1 MNNPFPQIWKSPSVR
16 NVGKLLSANIIA
28 QALGLLVYPI
38 LTRLYAPEDFGLFNL
53 FCSIGGV
60 LILLS
65 TLEWYNAIVLPERE
79 QEARA
84 LVHLCLG
91 ALGATTIVLILTIP
105 FADYVAGWFDSPDLA
120 SYYWLLPL
128 YVLLMG
134 GWNILNYWYIRHTQ
148 YNRISGYQ
156 VSQSLFSAGY
166 KTGFGALGWLK
177 GGLIYS
183 AVLSPLCSLMISIA
197 LSAKKH
203 LLSLS
208 AFDGTECKKAA
219 VKYANFPKF
228 TLPHSMIN
236 YIASQLPVLVLTPLF
251 SAREVGFWSMALLL
265 SFAPINMITNA
276 LSQVLYQKTTERVN
290 NRLSIRHYYR
300 RFTLWTILIA
310 VPAFIGLWFVLPT
323 LTQWLLG
330 EEWLVAGEYIR
341 WLLPWLIGMF
351 LCASTGFLYNIF
363 YAQKQGLI
371 FEIIISIARMIGLGI
386 GIYLDSFVWAI
397 GSYALASAVVNGV
410 QYIWQMR
417 LVARYEK
424 SLYAK

>member
-1 MNNPFPQIWKSPSVR
+1 M
-16 NVGKLLSANIIA
+16 
-28 QALGLLVYPI
+28 
-38 LTRLYAPEDFGLFNL
+38 
-53 FCSIGGV
+53 
-60 LILLS
+60 
-65 TLEWYNAIVLPERE
+65 
-79 QEARA
+79 
-84 LVHLCLG
+84 
-91 ALGATTIVLILTIP
+91 
-105 FADYVAGWFDSPDLA
+105 
-120 SYYWLLPL
+120 
-128 YVLLMG
+128 
-134 GWNILNYWYIRHTQ
+134 
-148 YNRISGYQ
+148 
-156 VSQSLFSAGY
+156 
-166 KTGFGALGWLK
+166 
-177 GGLIYS
+177 
-183 AVLSPLCSLMISIA
+183 
-197 LSAKKH
+197 
-203 LLSLS
+203 S

-310 VPAFIGLWFVLPT
+310 VPGFIGLWFVLPT

-330 EEWLVAGEYIR
+330 EEWRVAGEYIR

-371 FEIIISIARMIGLGI
+371 FEIIISTARMIGLGI